1 MVDEK
6 LLAKI
11 HNLFKLAENNTN
23 QNEAQNAMLKAQQL
37 MAQNGIE
44 QSEVHQILK
53 PKEVIQDHITD
64 VRRLSWWEKNLASII
79 ARNFRCEIYI
89 SKVRYKGGSIVFLG
103 LKDDVQLA
111 KMVYNFAT
119 AAIQNDTTKFVKQY
133 KKQYVVYNVG
143 IKNDFLNGWL
153 KGLDTK
159 YKEQVSQNNWGLVLV
174 KDPLIK
180 QEMDKMK
187 LRKGQ
192 SSSITRGHNNNA
204 YGKGFENGSKFNS
217 PVGAIC

>member
-11 HNLFKLAENNTN
+11 HNLFKLAEGNTN
-23 QNEAQNAMLKAQQL
+23 PNESQNAMLKAQQL

-53 PKEVIQDHITD
+53 PKEVLSENITEPS
-64 VRRLSWWEKNLASII
+64 RLSWWEKQLSIII

-89 SKVRYKGGSIVFLG
+89 QKVHKGGTIVFLG

-111 KMVYNFAT
+111 KMVYNFSVV
-119 AAIQNDTTKFVKQY
+119 AIQNDTVKFVKQY
-133 KKQYVVYNVG
+133 KKYHVVYNVG
-143 IKNDFLNGWL
+143 VKNDFMSGWL

-159 YKEQVSQNNWGLVLV
+159 YKEQVSKNGWGLILV
-174 KDPLIK
+174 KDPLIQ
-180 QEMDKMK
+180 QEKDNLH

-192 SSSITRGHNNNA
+192 SSSVSHSNDRGV
-204 YGKGFENGSKFNS
+204 YDKGFEKGSKFNS

>member
-11 HNLFKLAENNTN
+11 HNLFKLAEGNSN

-37 MAQNGIE
+37 MAKNGIE
-44 QSEVHQILK
+44 QSEVIGILK
-53 PKEVIQDHITD
+53 PKEVLSENITE
-64 VRRLSWWEKNLASII
+64 VGRLSWWEKSLSMIVAK
-79 ARNFRCEIYI
+79 NFRCEIYI
-89 SKVRYKGGSIVFLG
+89 HKVRYKGGSIVFLG
-103 LKDDVQLA
+103 LKDDVRLA

-119 AAIQNDTTKFVKQY
+119 AAILNDTVKFVKQY
-133 KKQYVVYNVG
+133 KKNYVVYNVG

-153 KGLDTK
+153 KGLDAK
-159 YKEQVSQNNWGLVLV
+159 YKEQVSQNGWGLILV
-174 KDPLIK
+174 KDPLVQ
-180 QEMDKMK
+180 QELGKIH

-192 SSSITRGHNNNA
+192 RNSVNRDHNDNA

-217 PVGAIC
+217 PIGALC

>member
-11 HNLFKLAENNTN
+11 HNLFKLAEGNTN
-23 QNEAQNAMLKAQQL
+23 PNEAQNAMLKAQQL

-44 QSEVHQILK
+44 QSEVNQIIK
-53 PKEVIQDHITD
+53 PKEILSENITEFG
-64 VRRLSWWEKNLASII
+64 RLSWWEKQLSLII

-89 SKVRYKGGSIVFLG
+89 KKAKSGGSIVFLG

-111 KMVYNFAT
+111 KMVYNFSVI
-119 AAIQNDTTKFVKQY
+119 AIQNDTVNFVKKY
-133 KKQYVVYNVG
+133 KKYHVVYNVA
-143 IKNDFLNGWL
+143 IKNTYVSGWL
-153 KGLDTK
+153 KGLDEK
-159 YKEQVSQNNWGLVLV
+159 YKEQVSQNNWGIVLV

-180 QEMDKMK
+180 QEMNKLH

-192 SSSITRGHNNNA
+192 SSKVSMGHDSNV
-204 YGKGFENGSKFNS
+204 YGKGFEQGKNFNS

>member
-6 LLAKI
+6 LLQKI
-11 HNLFKLAENNTN
+11 HNLFKLAEGNSNS
-23 QNEAQNAMLKAQQL
+23 NEAQNAMLKAQEL
-37 MAQNGIE
+37 MAKNGIKR
-44 QSEVHQILK
+44 SEIDQIVK
-53 PKEVIQDHITD
+53 SKEVLQDHITD
-64 VRRLSWWEKNLASII
+64 VGRLSWWEKNLASII
-79 ARNFRCEIYI
+79 AKNFRCEIYI
-89 SKVRYKGGSIVFLG
+89 SKVRYKGGSIVFVG

-111 KMVYNFAT
+111 KMVYNFAMI
-119 AAIQNDTTKFVKQY
+119 AIQNDTTRFVKQY

-143 IKNDFLNGWL
+143 IKNDYMTGWIR
-153 KGLDTK
+153 GLDTK
-159 YKEQVSQNNWGLVLV
+159 YKEQVSQNGWGLVLV

-180 QEMDKMK
+180 QEMNKMK